1 VYDFQSDP
9 KLRATAEGLID
20 LEEDPKYRKKY
31 ATVWSAANAP
41 TTS

>member
-1 VYDFQSDP
+1 VYDFQRDP

-31 ATVWSAANAP
+31 AAAWSGAKAP